1 MTITQLTKEEIATE
15 VAKIKHWHHC
25 IDLGSGV
32 FTKQG
37 KEGKFCL
44 KMQNWILQAFPESL
58 AGKTVLDIGSW
69 DGFYS
74 FAAEKRGASRVLAT
88 DSFVWEQRELYGLTK
103 DFWRDFGAGKQG
115 FELARRVLNSQVED
129 QNIDVLD
136 LNPEKLGTF
145 DVVLFL
151 GVLYHMKY
159 PLLALEKVASVTK
172 ELLIL
177 ETHIQPLLSLINK
190 PIMMFYPHD
199 ELSKDITNWCG
210 PNIAMV
216 KSMLTTAGFA
226 QVKLVKWRK
235 DRAIFHAWRKVN
247 S

>member
-1 MTITQLTKEEIATE
+1 MNTEQLTKEQIEAE
-15 VAKIKHWHHC
+15 VAKIKYWHHC
-25 IDLGSGV
+25 IDLGQGV

-37 KEGKFCL
+37 KEQKFLL
-44 KMQNWILQAFPESL
+44 KKQNWVLQSFPESFI
-58 AGKTVLDIGSW
+58 GKTVLDIGAW

-74 FAAEKRGASRVLAT
+74 FTAEKRGAKRVLAT
-88 DSFVWEQRELYGLTK
+88 DSFVWEQQELYGLDK
-103 DFWRDFGAGKQG
+103 NFWRNFGASKQG
-115 FELARRVLNSQVED
+115 FELARRILNSQVED

-136 LNPEKLGTF
+136 ITPAKIGNF
-145 DVVLFL
+145 DIVLFL

-177 ETHIQPLLSLINK
+177 ETYINPWLSLINK
-190 PIMMFYPHD
+190 PIMMFYPNN
-199 ELSKDITNWCG
+199 ELNKDVTNWCS

-216 KSMLTTAGFA
+216 KSLLTTVGFN

-235 DRAIFHAWRKVN
+235 DRATFHAWDKKG
-247 S
+247 

>member
-1 MTITQLTKEEIATE
+1 MNFQELTKEELEIE

-25 IDLGSGV
+25 IDLGKGV

-37 KEGKFCL
+37 KEGNFCG
-44 KMQNWILQAFPESL
+44 KMQNWILQAFPENL
-58 AGKTVLDIGSW
+58 AGKTVLDIGAW

-74 FAAEKRGASRVLAT
+74 FAAEKKGAKRVLAT
-88 DSFVWEQRELYGLTK
+88 DSFVWENRELYGLTK

-136 LNPEKLGTF
+136 LTPEKIGTF

-159 PLLALEKVASVTK
+159 PLLALEKVASVTQD
-172 ELLIL
+172 LLIL
-177 ETHIQPLLSLINK
+177 ETHFHPWLSLINK
-190 PIMMFYPHD
+190 PIMMFYPNN
-199 ELSKDITNWCG
+199 ELSQDVTNWCG
-210 PNIAMV
+210 PNIAMI
-216 KSMLTTAGFA
+216 KSMLITAGF
-226 QVKLVKWRK
+226 QSVNLVKWRK
-235 DRAIFHAWRKVN
+235 DRAIFYATKT
-247 S
+247 

>member
-1 MTITQLTKEEIATE
+1 MNFQELTKEELEIE

-25 IDLGSGV
+25 IDLGKDV

-37 KEGKFCL
+37 KEGNFCW
-44 KMQNWILQAFPESL
+44 KMQNWILQAFPENL
-58 AGKTVLDIGSW
+58 AEKTVLDIGAW

-74 FAAEKRGASRVLAT
+74 FAAEKKGAKRVLAT
-88 DSFVWEQRELYGLTK
+88 DSFVWENRELYGLTK

-115 FELARRVLNSQVED
+115 FELARRVFNSKVED

-136 LNPEKLGTF
+136 LTPEKIGTF

-177 ETHIQPLLSLINK
+177 ETHFHPWLSLINK
-190 PIMMFYPHD
+190 PIMMFYPNN
-199 ELSKDITNWCG
+199 ELTKDVTNWCG

-216 KSMLTTAGFA
+216 KSMLITAGFNE
-226 QVKLVKWRK
+226 VKLVKWRK
-235 DRAIFHAWRKVN
+235 DRAIFHAIKTG
-247 S
+247 

>member
-1 MTITQLTKEEIATE
+1 MKITQLTKEELERE

-32 FTKQG
+32 FTKQR

-58 AGKTVLDIGSW
+58 AGKTVLDIGAW

-115 FELARRVLNSQVED
+115 FELARHVLNSQVED

-136 LNPEKLGTF
+136 LSPEKLGTF

-190 PIMMFYPHD
+190 PIMMFYPND
-199 ELSKDITNWCG
+199 ELSKDVTNWCG

-216 KSMLTTAGFA
+216 KSMLTTVGFEE
-226 QVKLVKWRK
+226 VKLVKRLK
-235 DRAIFHAWRKVN
+235 DRAIFHAWRNGK
-247 S
+247 

>member
-1 MTITQLTKEEIATE
+1 MTREQLTKEQIETEI
-15 VAKIKHWHHC
+15 AKIKHWHHC
-25 IDLGSGV
+25 IDLGQEI
-32 FTKQG
+32 FTKKG

-44 KMQNWILQAFPESL
+44 KMQNWILQAFPKSL
-58 AGKTVLDIGSW
+58 VGKTVLDIGAW

-74 FAAEKRGASRVLAT
+74 FAAEKRGAKRVLAT
-88 DSFVWEQRELYGLTK
+88 DSFVWEQRELYGLNK

-115 FELARRVLNSQVED
+115 FELCRRLLNSQVED
-129 QNIDVLD
+129 RNIDVLD
-136 LNPEKLGTF
+136 ISPQEIGTF

-159 PLLALEKVASVTK
+159 PLLALEKVAGVTE

-177 ETHIQPLLSLINK
+177 ETHIQPWLSLINK
-190 PIMMFYPHD
+190 PMMMFYPHD
-199 ELSKDITNWCG
+199 ELSQDVTNWCG
-210 PNIAMV
+210 PNVAMV
-216 KSMLTTAGFA
+216 KAMLNTVGFN

-235 DRAIFHAWRKVN
+235 DRATFHAWDK